1 MSAQIPD
8 KLTYNG
14 SEYALITATNGEFIF
29 ETKTYKI
36 HAYQMKKYR
45 NISE

>member
-8 KLTYNG
+8 KLTYNE
-14 SEYALITATNGEFIF
+14 SEYVLIAATNGEFIS
-29 ETKTYKI
+29 EPKIYKI

-45 NISE
+45 NISG

>member
-1 MSAQIPD
+1 MRAQIPD
-8 KLTYNG
+8 KLTYNE
-14 SEYALITATNGEFIF
+14 SEYALIAATNGEFIF
-29 ETKTYKI
+29 EPKTYKI